1 MKALRLIDIRKI
13 ICICAVVLATISLL
27 EKSNTH
33 ATSHVNLQLFDN
45 QQSLDAG
52 PGGSVC
58 FAYNLL
64 NTGTDIDTFSLS
76 VAQDGT
82 DDFDLAGIAVLA
94 DANDD
99 GVADN
104 ALPITSTGALIP
116 AGLFNFMVCGAVPQT
131 ALDGDL
137 SALNVT
143 AASGIDA
150 NIQGINTADVVVT
163 SGAVLT
169 LRQSISALS
178 GISPSGPYTYTS
190 TYANVTSQ
198 AATSFKLT
206 QSLPSGMTYQQNSG
220 QWMPSGSAPLAL
232 TDGTGADPVGIDYDY
247 GVTIPDEITATL
259 ANVPANQGGI
269 ITFAVS
275 INATLPVA
283 LSSATEFEYDDA
295 GGGRGPF
302 HSNRS
307 DFTVTAV
314 VTPTPTPTPSPTSGT
329 PTPTPTPTPSPISGT
344 QTPTPMP
351 SPTPVFC
358 NGKKATIVGTFGNDV
373 LRGTSGPD
381 VIYGSDGD
389 DVIHGFG
396 GADRIC
402 GGKGRD
408 QLYGGS
414 GNDILYGAKGRDR
427 LDGGK
432 GRDFCHGGRGRDR
445 AIRCERKK
453 SIP

>member
-169 LRQSISALS
+169 LRQSISAHS
-178 GISPSGPYTYTS
+178 GISPSGPYTYTL

-220 QWMPSGSAPLAL
+220 QWTPSGSAPLAL
-232 TDGTGADPVGIDYDY
+232 TDGTGADPSGIDYDY
-247 GVTIPDEITATL
+247 GVTIPDKITATL

-275 INATLPVA
+275 INAILPVA

-307 DFTVTAV
+307 DFAVTAV
-314 VTPTPTPTPSPTSGT
+314 VTPTPSLGTSPT
-329 PTPTPTPTPSPISGT
+329 PTPTPTPTP
-344 QTPTPMP
+344 
-351 SPTPVFC
+351 VFC
-358 NGKKATIVGTFGNDV
+358 NGKQATIVGTSGNAV

-389 DVIHGFG
+389 DAIYGFG
-396 GADRIC
+396 GADLIC

-414 GNDILYGAKGRDR
+414 GNDILYGEEGRDR
-427 LDGGK
+427 LDGGR
-432 GRDFCHGGRGRDR
+432 GRDFCHGGRGRDS